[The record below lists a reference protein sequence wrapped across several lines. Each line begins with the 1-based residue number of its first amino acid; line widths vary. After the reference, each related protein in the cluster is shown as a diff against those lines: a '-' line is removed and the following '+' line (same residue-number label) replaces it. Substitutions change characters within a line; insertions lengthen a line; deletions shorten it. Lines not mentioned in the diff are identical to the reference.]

1 MTNKEAGEQLE
12 NLRAHC
18 SDMLRHTFTDGEDIW
33 GKDLEALDLA
43 IKALEQ
49 EPKWIPVSE
58 RLPDTDDDVLVTDGV
73 DMFVAWYKWQE
84 WRSSD
89 NNFEINTPVDA
100 WMPLPEPYKTESEDK
115 VGYWYK
121 ANSYDICYT
130 CSICGVTNASGTKYN
145 YCPHCGAKMTESE
158 EKE

>member
-1 MTNKEAGEQLE
+1 MPNS
-12 NLRAHC
+12 LRARLKKCVHKGVLKEEDFKRIVILPPYA
-18 SDMLRHTFTDGEDIW
+18 SLDFKETLRASYEKAYKLGYD
-33 GKDLEALDLA
+33 AA

-58 RLPDTDDDVLVTDGV
+58 RLPDTDDDALVTDGV

-100 WMPLPEPYKTESEDK
+100 WMPLPEPYKTESE
-115 VGYWYK
+115 G
-121 ANSYDICYT
+121 
-130 CSICGVTNASGTKYN
+130 
-145 YCPHCGAKMTESE
+145 
-158 EKE
+158 KE